1 MTRKTVLEVEKLS
14 VSRKSDGAGIL
25 NDASFRVTAGQRVG
39 IVGESGSG
47 KTTLIN
53 ALLGQLPEGLQR
65 ESGEIIFLGDIW
77 RDDTRLSAEEAMGK
91 GISTIPQNPM
101 VSLNPLF
108 RIESQFH
115 QVLSRH
121 FSASRKESREMSIKL
136 LAEMAMT
143 EPAKVLRRYPHE
155 LSGGMAQR
163 VMIALATA
171 CDPVLLIGD
180 EPTTGLDVTVENQVL
195 SVLREKLDKDNRTF
209 MVISHDLEVIARLTD
224 YTYVMYA
231 GRIVEEGPTSEL
243 LQTPA
248 HPYTQGLVDCLQTS
262 RGSVKFIPGNLP
274 DVGERKP
281 GCLFKDRCAQ
291 RVGECLAQHPPLS
304 AISLTRS
311 VACYNKVGA

>member
-1 MTRKTVLEVEKLS
+1 MNVKTVLEVRDLS
-14 VSRKSDGAGIL
+14 VSRELDGAGVL
-25 NDASFRVTAGQRVG
+25 MDANLKITAGQRVG

-53 ALLGQLPEGLQR
+53 SLLGQLPEGLVC
-65 ESGEIIFLGDIW
+65 ESGEIAFLGGTWTADK
-77 RDDTRLSAEEAMGK
+77 RSAAGEAMGK

-101 VSLNPLF
+101 ISLNPLF
-108 RIESQFH
+108 RIEAQFH

-121 FSASRKESREMSIKL
+121 FSTSREESREKSIHLLEELAMS
-136 LAEMAMT
+136 
-143 EPAKVLRRYPHE
+143 EPATVLRRYPHE

-171 CDPVLLIGD
+171 CDPVLLVAD

-195 SVLREKLDKDNRTF
+195 SVLRKKLDEDNRTF
-209 MVISHDLEVIARLTD
+209 MVISHDLEVIARLTE

-231 GRIVEEGPTSEL
+231 GRIVEQGPTSEL
-243 LQTPA
+243 LEKPA

-262 RGSVKFIPGNLP
+262 RGSIKFIPGNLP
-274 DVGERKP
+274 DFGERRL
-281 GCLFKDRCAQ
+281 GCLYRNRCTRSIA
-291 RVGECLAQHPPLS
+291 ECVVQHPAHS
-304 AISLTRS
+304 AISSTRS